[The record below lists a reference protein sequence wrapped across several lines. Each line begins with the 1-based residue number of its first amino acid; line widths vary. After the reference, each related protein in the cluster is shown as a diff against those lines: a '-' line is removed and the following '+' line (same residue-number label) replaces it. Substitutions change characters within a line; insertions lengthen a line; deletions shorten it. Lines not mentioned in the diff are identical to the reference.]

1 MKHRIK
7 RKFNNYIKMSFV
19 DSVALN
25 KLCGPSLLMF
35 ELLYKLAAV
44 AIFYPLF
51 LKGFE
56 FTLSKAGFK
65 YLTNT
70 YVLYYIKSPYTIIY
84 FLLILVLLALYL
96 TYEVSCLTVAFD
108 AAYHG
113 NTLSVADIFRSGA
126 RLMRKTMSIKK
137 INTFFHVLS
146 VSVMMNITVIIF
158 FILNITFPTS
168 INNWLMDH
176 KMLLFVVGAIF
187 LLYFI
192 YCMLHIFIINFM
204 AYDGA
209 DITES
214 KKRSR
219 NLLKSRGV
227 KTFLV
232 IIGWNAVILLGIFVA
247 YFIMVALIWLGTFIL
262 DKANFG
268 MAIYLSIFRI
278 ILTVAKI
285 IMVMVSVP
293 LSYGVIT
300 GLFFRYRCDFG
311 SEANQGDI
319 AEQVDKRR
327 VGFVRLQYVISIL
340 VVVACLVID
349 IGYMVSAFEKNP
361 FGNVEM
367 FSDTMVM
374 AHRGSSYDAPENTI
388 LAFENAM
395 YAMADYIELDVHET
409 KDGEIVVIHD
419 ASLKRTTGV
428 DKKIWN
434 VTYDEI
440 KDLDAGSY
448 FGDEEE
454 FAECR
459 IPTLREVIE
468 LTQGKI
474 KLNIEIK
481 LSENEPELV
490 AKVAALIQE
499 YELWDDCYVTSMNYE
514 ALKQIKK
521 IDSSIKTGYVL
532 TVAYGSFYNLEYCDA
547 FSINAAYVNKNMV
560 DAIHNRGKQIFVWT
574 VNSESKAEELTAM
587 GVDALITDNP
597 VMGREVVYSK
607 YSNPLFGNVLNY
619 VFN

>member
-7 RKFNNYIKMSFV
+7 HKFKNYIKMSFI

-35 ELLYKLAAV
+35 ESLYKLFAV
-44 AIFYPLF
+44 AVMYPLF

-56 FTLSKAGFK
+56 FTISKAGFK

-70 YVLYYIKSPYTIIY
+70 YFFQYIKSPYTIVFI
-84 FLLILVLLALYL
+84 LLILALVALYI

-113 NTLSVADIFRSGA
+113 NTLSVADVFRSGA
-126 RLMRKTMSIKK
+126 RLMGKTMKVKK

-158 FILNITFPTS
+158 FLINITVPTS
-168 INNWLMDH
+168 VTEWIKEHRNLIIIFGV
-176 KMLLFVVGAIF
+176 LFLA
-187 LLYFI
+187 YFI

-209 DITES
+209 DISES

-219 NLLKSRGV
+219 NLLKSRGL
-227 KTFLV
+227 KTFMV
-232 IIGWNAVILLGIFVA
+232 IVGWNAIILLGIFVV
-247 YFIMVALIWLGTFIL
+247 YWVMVALIWLGTFIL
-262 DKANFG
+262 DKVNLG
-268 MAIYLSIFRI
+268 MAIYLSVFRV

-285 IMVMVSVP
+285 VMVMVSVP

-311 SEANQGDI
+311 TEANMGDI
-319 AEQVDKRR
+319 TEQMDKRR
-327 VGFVRLQYVISIL
+327 VGFVRLQYVVSAIVIAICL
-340 VVVACLVID
+340 VVD
-349 IGYMVSAFEKNP
+349 ISYMVSAFDNNP

-374 AHRGSSYDAPENTI
+374 AHRGSSYDAPENTM
-388 LAFENAM
+388 LAFENAIV
-395 YAMADYIELDVHET
+395 AMADYIELDVHET
-409 KDGEIVVIHD
+409 KDGEIVVMHD

-428 DKKIWN
+428 NKKIWN

-454 FAECR
+454 FAQCY

-468 LTQGKI
+468 HTKGKI

-481 LSENEPELV
+481 LSDNEPHLV
-490 AKVAALIQE
+490 RKVAELIDE
-499 YELWDDCYVTSMNYE
+499 YELWDDCYVTSMNYD

-521 IDSSIKTGYVL
+521 INSNIKTGYVL
-532 TVAYGSFYNLEYCDA
+532 TLAYGSFYNLDYCDA
-547 FSINAAYVNKNMV
+547 FSINAAYVNKNIV
-560 DAIHNRGKQIFVWT
+560 DAIHNRGKKIFVWT
-574 VNSESKAEELTAM
+574 VNSESKAEEMTAL

-607 YSNPLFGNVLNY
+607 YSNPLFTNVLNY
-619 VFN
+619 VFQ